1 LTVTLATLVAGL
13 VAGLGIGGLGA
24 GLVLVFRASRVI
36 NLAHAE
42 LGGAAAAL
50 CAWLVGPGGL
60 PFAAAVALAVGG
72 AALVGAL
79 VEVVV
84 LRRVGAGSGA
94 AVMIATAGVGELLLA
109 LSLVII
115 AGTTGRRRYPVP
127 FTLRI
132 DLGRGV
138 VLTGADVAL
147 LVIVPLLAVALAAVL
162 QRTGMGAS
170 IRAATDNPEAARLAG
185 VPVGRLSA
193 RAWAA
198 AAALS
203 AVVVICLLAGRPIVG
218 TEALGPEVLFE
229 SLAAALLARFQSL
242 PRALVAGVAIG
253 VLVQV
258 AQYNWPGGVA
268 DVLLLVVVAGG
279 AAALGW
285 RPAGRG
291 DDRRPWL
298 AVPVLRL
305 GRRNR
310 GGTVLAAVAL
320 AGVAAAGVALASN
333 SQALTLTEIAAYATL
348 AISATLIVGVAGQL
362 SLGQVAFF
370 GIGAAVSYQLSVSV
384 GLPFWLAFLGAGG
397 CAAVASV
404 VVGLPALRGSGPVFA
419 VTSLGFALVAAGW
432 LLGRSWLLGSGV
444 TIPRPILGPVDLA
457 AERPYFVFAMVVL
470 GGAAWIVA
478 TLLRG
483 SPGRRMVAVR
493 DNEAAAASFGIA
505 AAATKVTAFAVA
517 GFLAGVAGAVYGH
530 GLQSVSVNDFPV
542 ASPGLQI
549 GALDS
554 LRVVAIVVIG
564 GLGSVWGAVVA
575 AGAIVGVDQFTNSVA
590 LRLATTGV
598 GLLVVLL
605 VAPRGLAG
613 LVPTRVVAR
622 MARSRVGGP
631 E

>member
-1 LTVTLATLVAGL
+1 MTVTLAMLVAGL
-13 VAGLGIGGLGA
+13 IAGLGIGGLGA

-50 CAWLVGPGGL
+50 CAWLAGPGGL
-60 PFAAAVALAVGG
+60 PFAVAVVLAVG
-72 AALVGAL
+72 ATALVGAV
-79 VEVVV
+79 VEVMVV
-84 LRRVGAGSGA
+84 RRVGAGSGA
-94 AVMIATAGVGELLLA
+94 AVMIATAGVAELLLA
-109 LSLVII
+109 LSLVTI
-115 AGTTGRRRYPVP
+115 AGTTGRRTYPVP
-127 FTLRI
+127 FTARI
-132 DLGRGV
+132 VLGRGV

-147 LVIVPLLAVALAAVL
+147 LVIVPLLAAAMATVL
-162 QRTGMGAS
+162 GRTGIGAA

-193 RAWAA
+193 LAWAA

-229 SLAAALLARFQSL
+229 SLAAALVARFQNL
-242 PRALVAGVAIG
+242 PRALAAGLAIG
-253 VLVQV
+253 VIVQV

-268 DVLLLVVVAGG
+268 DVLLLVVVAG
-279 AAALGW
+279 AAAAIGW

-291 DDRRPWL
+291 DDRRSWL
-298 AVPVLRL
+298 AVPVLHS

-310 GGTVLAAVAL
+310 RGTVVAAVAL
-320 AGVAAAGVALASN
+320 AGAAGAGAALASN

-348 AISATLIVGVAGQL
+348 AVSTTLIVGVAGQL

-370 GIGAAVSYQLSVSV
+370 GIGAAASYQLSVSV

-404 VVGLPALRGSGPVFA
+404 LVGLPAVRGSGPVFA

-432 LLGRSWLLGSGV
+432 LLGRTWLLGSGV
-444 TIPRPILGPVDLA
+444 NIPRPILGPVDLA
-457 AERPYFVFAMVVL
+457 AERTYFVFAMVVL
-470 GGAAWIVA
+470 GGAALIA
-478 TLLRG
+478 TFLLRR
-483 SPGRRMVAVR
+483 SPGRRIVAVR
-493 DNEAAAASFGIA
+493 DNEAAAASFGITT
-505 AAATKVTAFAVA
+505 AATKVTAFAVA

-530 GLQSVSVNDFPV
+530 GLQSVSINDFPV

-554 LRVVAIVVIG
+554 LRIVAIAVIG
-564 GLGSVWGAVVA
+564 GLGSVWGAIIA
-575 AGAIVGVDQFTNSVA
+575 AGVIVGVDQLTNSVA
-590 LRLATTGV
+590 LRLATTGM

-605 VAPRGLAG
+605 LAPRGLAG
-613 LVPTRVVAR
+613 LVPARAGAR
-622 MARSRVGGP
+622 MARSGEVRA
-631 E
+631 